1 MGVNSKPQ
9 DSLTLKLVLC
19 DHVVSKKIDYPI
31 RADIVV
37 RVRDNNG
44 NKDTRYNGSKGKEA
58 RHTESDQLQIGRQQ
72 LRSKKNNNNNE
83 VCFSR

>member
-19 DHVVSKKIDYPI
+19 DHVVKPVSKIDYPI

-58 RHTESDQLQIGRQQ
+58 HHTESDQLQIGRQQ
-72 LRSKKNNNNNE
+72 LHSKKTNNN
-83 VCFSR
+83 